1 MRGLITKS
9 NEPLTSHENIKSIIE
24 ALSSSDF
31 EDIKVAIT
39 TLKNT
44 LCDKNVVEKVKRF
57 EENRKNST
65 TFQFLMKYKN
75 VVTILFNFI
84 NSSQS
89 RNWVAHLNAL
99 EEIIP
104 YVSAMDRMKYGRML
118 PGYLSDIF
126 FLIGIHSMR
135 GYTAT
140 TRHGVTRK
148 KKHKMIKV
156 YKKSI

>member
-1 MRGLITKS
+1 M
-9 NEPLTSHENIKSIIE
+9 KSIIE

-31 EDIKVAIT
+31 EDVKVAIT
-39 TLKNT
+39 TSKNT
-44 LCDKNVVEKVKRF
+44 LCDKNVVEKVERF

-65 TFQFLMKYKN
+65 TFQFLMKYKDM
-75 VVTILFNFI
+75 VTILFNFI

-104 YVSAMDRMKYGRML
+104 YVSAIDRMKYGRML

-126 FLIGIHSMR
+126 FLNWDSLHARLYSYYEAW
-135 GYTAT
+135 GY
-140 TRHGVTRK
+140 K
-148 KKHKMIKV
+148 KKNTKRLK
-156 YKKSI
+156 YTRNLFRKKSITKRCLIR